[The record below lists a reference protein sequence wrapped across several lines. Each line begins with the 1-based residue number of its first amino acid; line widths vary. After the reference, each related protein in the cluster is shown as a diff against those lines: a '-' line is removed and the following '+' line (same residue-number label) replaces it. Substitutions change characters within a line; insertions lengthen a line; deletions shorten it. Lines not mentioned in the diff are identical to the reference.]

1 MLAALPRTEIAL
13 YLLLV
18 IAGVGAALYK
28 LYDKSAAI
36 RATEPRL
43 VLVSEG
49 NSKCKSQGL
58 N

>member
-1 MLAALPRTEIAL
+1 MPRTEIAL

-43 VLVSEG
+43 RVVSEG
-49 NSKCKSQGL
+49 NFKVNSQGL